1 MLKISTEFSEIVSQI
16 FGNFD
21 LFLSVLVCA
30 AGSKKSEKRWV
41 TLWKNI
47 GNLDAD
53 VLYQNQI
60 FEFFPKSWCLK
71 LDLKKSYRNS
81 FSSQAIK

>member
-1 MLKISTEFSEIVSQI
+1 MSLQI

-21 LFLSVLVCA
+21 LFLSGLVRA
-30 AGSKKSEKRWV
+30 AGSKKSGKRWV
-41 TLWKNI
+41 TLWKNV

-71 LDLKKSYRNS
+71 LDLKKAKSGGNTKIQKKHPFR
-81 FSSQAIK
+81 